1 MNNNLSFRKLQQNKI
16 NITEKYEIHYWSKK
30 LGISNDDLI
39 EAVKSVG
46 TSLNEV
52 KKYLKKGSTC

>member
-1 MNNNLSFRKLQQNKI
+1 MNNNFFSPRPQQNKI
-16 NITEKYEIHYWSKK
+16 NITEKYEIQYWSKK
-30 LGISNDDLI
+30 LGISHDDLI

-52 KKYLKKGSTC
+52 KKYLKKDSAY